1 MSSKASSDP
10 VDLEKGVTGL
20 RKEEDEE
27 ELSAVDPRKSM
38 CIKLLLVSFC
48 PAAFPSFHLI

>member
-1 MSSKASSDP
+1 MPSKASSDP

-20 RKEEDEE
+20 RKEE

-48 PAAFPSFHLI
+48 PPRFSFLPLDLI

>member
-20 RKEEDEE
+20 RKEEEE

-48 PAAFPSFHLI
+48 PPAFPYFLLI